1 MKKQILN
8 TSEAA
13 KFLEVS
19 LPTMYNYLRNFEIRQ
34 RLGAYKSIGTI
45 GSRHHWKFKLNSLEL
60 FLQGNGQHAGAG
72 QSTPESK

>member
-1 MKKQILN
+1 MKNILT

-34 RLGAYKSIGTI
+34 RLGAYKSIGAI
-45 GSRHHWKFKLNSLEL
+45 GSRHHWKFRLSSLKSFQREGEQL
-60 FLQGNGQHAGAG
+60 AGTE